1 MLRPYF
7 GDMLLGPDRPS
18 VGRVQ
23 YFHIR
28 KLMLKIKTGTSAS
41 QLRQLLLA
49 ARNGLLQ
56 QPAYKS
62 VNIYFDVD
70 PM

>member
-1 MLRPYF
+1 
-7 GDMLLGPDRPS
+7 
-18 VGRVQ
+18 
-23 YFHIR
+23 
-28 KLMLKIKTGTSAS
+28 MLKVKAGTSAS